1 MKSAC
6 CKHQI
11 VIQTDPKNCE
21 YVIISGAER
30 KTEEYDIEDAE
41 TFALPADEG
50 RRFSPTFYNDSFKWL
65 LSCNGVACDFVLA
78 LCLE

>member
-21 YVIISGAER
+21 YVIISGAQR
-30 KTEEYDIEDAE
+30 KIEEFDVEDAE
-41 TFALPADEG
+41 TFELPADEG
-50 RRFSPTFYNDSFKWL
+50 
-65 LSCNGVACDFVLA
+65 AH
-78 LCLE
+78 

>member
-21 YVIISGAER
+21 YVIISGAQR
-30 KTEEYDIEDAE
+30 KVEEFDVEDAE
-41 TFALPADEG
+41 TLELPADEG
-50 RRFSPTFYNDSFKWL
+50 WYKLSSTFYFFWRLVQCFGDDIHKVSL
-65 LSCNGVACDFVLA
+65 LTS
-78 LCLE
+78 